1 MLIEIRSVVTFSWGK
16 GMREFSGVM
25 ETFSVLI
32 CICQNLIESYTQEV
46 SISINVNYI
55 STKDKLIE
63 RKWEEFIIGD
73 TVQSKDER
81 K

>member
-1 MLIEIRSVVTFSWGK
+1 
-16 GMREFSGVM
+16 MREFSAMMG
-25 ETFSVLI
+25 TFSVLI

-46 SISINVNYI
+46 SISVNVNYI

-63 RKWEEFIIGD
+63 EKQQEFIIGD
-73 TVQSKDER
+73 TAQSEDER